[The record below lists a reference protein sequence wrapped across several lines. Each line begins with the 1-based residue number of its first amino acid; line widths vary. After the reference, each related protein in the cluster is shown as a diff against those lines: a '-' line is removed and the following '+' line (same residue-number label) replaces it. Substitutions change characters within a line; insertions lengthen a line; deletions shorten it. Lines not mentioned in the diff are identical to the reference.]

1 MPSYDRDPRVR
12 REGKGYVVTAGGTE
26 YRVLHSGL
34 GWALYTG
41 PNLDLVMTRGRPA
54 AGYRD
59 ADAAIAA
66 VLDGG
71 GRQ

>member
-1 MPSYDRDPRVR
+1 VPSYDRDPRVR
-12 REGKGYVVTAGGTE
+12 RDRNAYVVTAAGTE
-26 YRVLHSGL
+26 YHVLHSGL

-41 PNLDLVMTRGRPA
+41 PNLDLVMTRNGPA

-66 VLDGG
+66 ILDGG